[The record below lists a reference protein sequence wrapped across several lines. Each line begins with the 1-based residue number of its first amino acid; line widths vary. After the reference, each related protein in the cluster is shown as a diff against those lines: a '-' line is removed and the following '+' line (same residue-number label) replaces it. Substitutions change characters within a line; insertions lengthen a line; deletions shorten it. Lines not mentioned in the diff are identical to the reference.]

1 MTAYIAGGLAMV
13 DTDKREKFVGLAE
26 NRVNR
31 AVKDM
36 RLIGN
41 LANRSNYS
49 YTDEDAKKIVK
60 ALKDALEEVRVK
72 FDSGGRSDSEEFKL

>member
-1 MTAYIAGGLAMV
+1 MV
-13 DTDKREKFVGLAE
+13 DTDKRGKFVGLAE